1 MTRPHH
7 LARRMICLSVIIGMG
22 AARFRWGPFMIA
34 ILLVS
39 QSMVVKAEQTI
50 PVAVEAPAGMQI
62 LQSEDDAPPPTLITD
77 IVYAE
82 YESGPVRLHLI
93 SPGVRVSRLAGTKA
107 VGAPLPWI
115 LYVPGSAWFPQ
126 NLARAIPNMIDFS
139 KQTGFAIAIVAY
151 RPSTME
157 KAPAQLV
164 DMKAAIRFLRANA
177 DSYNLDPARVAI
189 WGTSSGGHMASL
201 VGLTAE
207 NQAFTNQVHSA
218 ESDAVRAVVNFFG
231 PTDFRRMNDYP
242 SVIDHDAPTS
252 PESVVVG
259 GPIQDPRYRDKV
271 NAYNPMTYVDASRR
285 APPFLIMH
293 GDRDALVPFNQ
304 SVLLYEALRD
314 AGQDVSFYKVAGA
327 GHGDRFFTPS
337 TLAVV
342 TAFLKQHL
350 AP

>member
-1 MTRPHH
+1 MARPHP
-7 LARRMICLSVIIGMG
+7 LADTPSGLRVLIGV
-22 AARFRWGPFMIA
+22 ATARLRWASSITV
-34 ILLVS
+34 LTLVF
-39 QSMVVKAEQTI
+39 QSMVVRAEQAV
-50 PVAVEAPAGMQI
+50 PVSMEAPVGMQT
-62 LQSEDDAPPPTLITD
+62 LQSEDDAPQPTLVTD
-77 IVYAE
+77 IVYAD
-82 YESGPVRLHLI
+82 YDTGPVRLHLI

-126 NLARAIPNMIDFS
+126 NLARAIPGMIDFS
-139 KQTGFAIAIVAY
+139 KQTRFAIAIAAY
-151 RPSTME
+151 RPSTMA

-177 DSYNLDPARVAI
+177 DLYNLDPARAAI
-189 WGTSSGGHMASL
+189 WGTSSGGHIASL

-207 NQAFTNQVHSA
+207 NLAFTNEIHSA
-218 ESDAVRAVVNFFG
+218 ESHAVQAVVNFFG

-242 SVIDHDAPTS
+242 SVIDHDSPTS

-259 GPIQDPRYRDKV
+259 GPIQDPRYLDKV
-271 NAYNPMTYVDASRR
+271 NAYNPVTYVDASRS

-314 AGQDVSFYKVAGA
+314 AGQDVSFYKIAGA

-342 TAFLKQHL
+342 RAFLKQHL